1 MSAEIIV
8 RLHHARAAQLHGVG
22 VLCAPGIRAWFARYG
37 LDYRAFIEHG
47 LPIGLLEATGDA
59 FALRACAIA
68 RQEAAHGRQ

>member
-8 RLHHARAAQLHGVG
+8 RLHHARGARLSGVG

-68 RQEAAHGRQ
+68 RAEATHGRQ

>member
-8 RLHHARAAQLHGVG
+8 HLCHARAASLSGVG
-22 VLCAPGIRAWFARYG
+22 VICAPGIRAWFARYG
-37 LDYRAFIEHG
+37 LDYRAFLEHG

-68 RQEAAHGRQ
+68 RREAAHGRQ